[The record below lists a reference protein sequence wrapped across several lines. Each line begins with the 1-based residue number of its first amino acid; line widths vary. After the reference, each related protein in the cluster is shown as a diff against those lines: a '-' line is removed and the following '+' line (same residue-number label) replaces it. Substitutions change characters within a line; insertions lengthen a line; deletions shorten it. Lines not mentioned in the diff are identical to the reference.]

1 VPVPEWVSRSFGVLE
16 TAAKT
21 VGIIAALLAALSFA
35 LPPLGKWV
43 DMTTAQRF
51 GAIGFVYYEI
61 DKEKAPTDDG
71 QLYLLRPGSGLFEDI
86 AAGDKLQAASAVN
99 FREESNNHSRP
110 MFLLQKGDCV
120 IVLATDRKIAVE
132 HALSGGWLK
141 VATTACGLFR

>member
-1 VPVPEWVSRSFGVLE
+1 VPEWVSRSFGVLE

-86 AAGDKLQAASAVN
+86 AAGDKLQAA
-99 FREESNNHSRP
+99 R
-110 MFLLQKGDCV
+110 LLGIGKTTLYRKLKDY
-120 IVLATDRKIAVE
+120 ATQGYQ
-132 HALSGGWLK
+132 S
-141 VATTACGLFR
+141 